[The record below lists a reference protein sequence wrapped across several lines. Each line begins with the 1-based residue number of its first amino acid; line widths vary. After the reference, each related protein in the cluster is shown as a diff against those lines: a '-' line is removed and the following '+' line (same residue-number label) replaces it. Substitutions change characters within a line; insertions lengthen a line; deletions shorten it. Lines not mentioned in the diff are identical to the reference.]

1 MNDIKSKHKDN
12 SEYSIIVL
20 GQQGVDFFNN
30 RGYEIESSLVDLP
43 DQPSFKSVQAIA
55 KHAIDLYSEENIDEL
70 TIYYS
75 HYVSVLENK
84 PTTKQVLPLSQE
96 DSSQGHGQMSSY
108 EFEPDKESILSVILP
123 QYVESSRYYPRC
135 KSEACFYD
143 CNENASDNATELI
156 DDLSLEYNRA
166 RQAAITQQITEIV
179 GGSAALNNKKEEIN
193 MGIGRVTQVMG
204 PVIDVRFEH
213 NEVPDINNAHIEV
226 PKEDG
231 TLHLTLEVAL
241 QLGDDVVRT
250 IAMDSTDGV
259 QRGMEVKNT
268 GKDISVPVGDAT
280 LGRVFNVLGETID
293 LDEKIDDSVRRD
305 PIHRQ
310 APGSMN
316 YLQSRNLRNWY

>member
-1 MNDIKSKHKDN
+1 MGSLKEIDNRIKSTKKMKQITKAMNMVSSSKLRRAEKNTKQFRPYMEKMQDAITAVAGANSSSNHPMLKARDVKAKHNDS

-123 QYVESSRYYPRC
+123 QYVESLIYGTILDAKASEHASRMTAM
-135 KSEACFYD
+135 K
-143 CNENASDNATELI
+143 NASDNATELI

-179 GGSAALNNKKEEIN
+179 GGSAALE
-193 MGIGRVTQVMG
+193 
-204 PVIDVRFEH
+204 
-213 NEVPDINNAHIEV
+213 
-226 PKEDG
+226 
-231 TLHLTLEVAL
+231 
-241 QLGDDVVRT
+241 
-250 IAMDSTDGV
+250 
-259 QRGMEVKNT
+259 
-268 GKDISVPVGDAT
+268 
-280 LGRVFNVLGETID
+280 
-293 LDEKIDDSVRRD
+293 
-305 PIHRQ
+305 
-310 APGSMN
+310 
-316 YLQSRNLRNWY
+316 

>member
-1 MNDIKSKHKDN
+1 MGSLKEIDNRIKSTKKMKQITKAMNMVSSSKLRRAEKNTKQLRPYMEKMQDAITAVAGANSSSNHPMLKARDVKRSGYLIITSDKGLAGAYSTNVLKRLVNDIKAKHNDS

-96 DSSQGHGQMSSY
+96 DSSQGHGLMSSY

-123 QYVESSRYYPRC
+123 QYVESLIYGTILDAKASEHASRMTAM
-135 KSEACFYD
+135 K
-143 CNENASDNATELI
+143 NASDNATELI

-179 GGSAALNNKKEEIN
+179 GGSAALE
-193 MGIGRVTQVMG
+193 
-204 PVIDVRFEH
+204 
-213 NEVPDINNAHIEV
+213 
-226 PKEDG
+226 
-231 TLHLTLEVAL
+231 
-241 QLGDDVVRT
+241 
-250 IAMDSTDGV
+250 
-259 QRGMEVKNT
+259 
-268 GKDISVPVGDAT
+268 
-280 LGRVFNVLGETID
+280 
-293 LDEKIDDSVRRD
+293 
-305 PIHRQ
+305 
-310 APGSMN
+310 
-316 YLQSRNLRNWY
+316 